1 MAVDWLQM
9 GKNAGGHEM
18 KLLFLDLTDGFNP
31 TGMYDRPTGG
41 ILTSLTIIPK
51 YLASLGHEVHVA
63 THYEIDETVDGVHYL
78 PAKGVM
84 PLVDVAI
91 FNRNVLP
98 YTLVKQ
104 CKDRGTKI
112 VWWLHDIVSPSY
124 LPDGTFQLVDY
135 IVALSQY
142 CRKAYSKFYGIPE
155 NKFFIIPNGVDK
167 EVFHPGDYEK
177 RNSNLYITASSLIKG
192 YFALDITYTNLKR
205 HLPDLDYRIY
215 SSQSLHGYKNT
226 QEQQKFLDLMGKC
239 GAHVYSP
246 IAQGS
251 MAEIMRQAWCL
262 LMPNSYPEI
271 CSNLLL
277 QARASGLP
285 VVASNIGANPEF
297 LEHGKTGLLTLDFH
311 PHDIHCWSVEF
322 AGLACKL
329 AVNKEL
335 HREISSNTIEGVPT
349 WKDVGAKWNEL
360 LATI

>member
-18 KLLFLDLTDGFNP
+18 KILFLDQTEGFSP

-41 ILTSLTIIPK
+41 ILTSLTILPK
-51 YLASLGHEVHVA
+51 YLASLGHEVYVA
-63 THYEIDETVDGVHYL
+63 SHHPVNEQVDGVNYVPVKDGL
-78 PAKGVM
+78 P
-84 PLVDVAI
+84 PVDVAI

-98 YTLVKQ
+98 YNIVKTY
-104 CKDRGTKI
+104 KDRGTKI
-112 VWWLHDIVSPSY
+112 VWWLHDIVSPTY
-124 LPDGTFQLVDY
+124 LPDATFQLVDY
-135 IVALSQY
+135 VVALSQY
-142 CRKAYSKFYGIPE
+142 CRKTYSKFYGIPE
-155 NKFFIIPNGVDK
+155 SKFFIIPNGVDK
-167 EVFHPGDYEK
+167 DVFHPGDYEK
-177 RNSNLYITASSLIKG
+177 RNPNLYITASSLIKG

-215 SSQSLHGYKNT
+215 SNQSLHGYKNT
-226 QEQQKFLDLMGKC
+226 DSQQKFLDMMKQA

-246 IAQGS
+246 ISQAS
-251 MAEIMRQAWCL
+251 LAEIMRQAWCL

-285 VVASNIGANPEF
+285 VVSSNIGANPEF
-297 LEHGKTGLLTLDFH
+297 IEHGKSGLLTLDFH

-329 AVNKEL
+329 AIDKDL
-335 HREISSNTIEGVPT
+335 HREISKTTSEGVPSWT
-349 WKDVGAKWNEL
+349 DVGNKWNEL